1 MFQKT
6 CIFRNIIHYQIE
18 QGSDWVVSCIWSQVS
33 SRLDMQLHNEHC
45 QELVLSTE
53 NQLMRAVIAYTERGL
68 QSPVFTIPLFG
79 TEETV
84 RGVCVFQMEKSK

>member
-18 QGSDWVVSCIWSQVS
+18 QGSDWVVSWIWSQVS

-45 QELVLSTE
+45 QELVLLTE
-53 NQLMRAVIAYTERGL
+53 NQLMRVVIAYT
-68 QSPVFTIPLFG
+68 SG
-79 TEETV
+79 TETFSILIIFEGAMI
-84 RGVCVFQMEKSK
+84 R